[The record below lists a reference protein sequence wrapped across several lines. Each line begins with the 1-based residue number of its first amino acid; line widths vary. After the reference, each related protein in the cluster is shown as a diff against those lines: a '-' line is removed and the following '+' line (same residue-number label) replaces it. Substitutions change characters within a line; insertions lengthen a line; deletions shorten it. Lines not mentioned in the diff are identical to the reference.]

1 MSPIELLMMLFLN
14 MSEPCNALP
23 AEVQSLGRQDY
34 QILAWQC
41 GDKKFKIWQKACEGK
56 YWSRPFFLE
65 EENSQSGIYQNQF
78 AELQTGY
85 HVNINETYVPRC
97 GA

>member
-1 MSPIELLMMLFLN
+1 MMLFLN

-65 EENSQSGIYQNQF
+65 EENFTERHLPEPICRASDGLPRQYQRNLC
-78 AELQTGY
+78 ATVRGL
-85 HVNINETYVPRC
+85 I
-97 GA
+97 